1 MDIQLLRQYHDTGT
15 NGVLFLNGKK
25 IGYTIELPWKNN
37 QRLISCIP
45 EGRYRIRKRYT
56 ARFGWH
62 CLLQHV
68 ANRDGILIHAFNNAL
83 AESKGCI
90 GPVTTIEGAGK
101 GSSSRQALKGF
112 MAIVCQAF
120 DRLEPVFLII
130 KKLKHE
136 HTDNKGEKT
145 NTQVL

>member
-15 NGVLFLNGKK
+15 NGVLFLNSKK

-37 QRLISCIP
+37 QRRISCIP

-56 ARFGWH
+56 AQFGWH
-62 CLLQHV
+62 CLVKHV

-83 AESKGCI
+83 TESKGCI
-90 GPVTTIEGAGK
+90 SPVISIEGAGK

-112 MAIVCQAF
+112 MTIVCKAF
-120 DRLEPVFLII
+120 DRLEPVFLTI
-130 KKLKHE
+130 KKLNHE
-136 HTDNKGEKT
+136 HIDSKGEKT